1 MKIIWCMVLEIWSTR
16 DWFFFLILGHF
27 LIFYPTNNLKNQNIE
42 KMKKS
47 ARRYHHFTQVYQKP
61 WSCYTVP
68 ERWCGMTNAIFYF
81 SFWAICCSFT
91 TLTAW
96 KIMKKKFRKNEKEG
110 RTDGQTD
117 GQKKW
122 FIEVD
127 APPK

>member
-16 DWFFFLILGHF
+16 DRFFFLILGHF

-68 ERWCGMTNAIFYF
+68 EIVWHDQCNFLFFLLGYLLLFYHPN
-81 SFWAICCSFT
+81 S
-91 TLTAW
+91 L
-96 KIMKKKFRKNEKEG
+96 KNKNLEKMKKRDG